1 MSPRASSAAH
11 RSTASAAAP
20 YPRRASGQ
28 PKSTRQQFSACGAC
42 RMRRSVCLLKC
53 PPSPTS
59 CSNCKERNI
68 KCVDEFA
75 EVKAVKLLRRGRRL
89 QQVEAVYGKVT
100 DAPSPT
106 QHASTPTSAPSNLQQ
121 SVIPQLKIEFL
132 SSTFFRRFC
141 AQRPVIEPTEFTTR
155 YFEHLKGSTPLSIE
169 GQMLAM
175 LLVTWAT
182 SFGINEYGA
191 EMEISDL
198 TPTSPT
204 SPKFTPDSDGELS
217 DPKRVWALRTEAMT
231 REILALVDTHGI
243 LRRPSWDGVRV
254 MLLLLP
260 LTKGIQSSMERR
272 TTYEATL
279 SQVYALCYLTSPS
292 SVNSGS
298 GPFGDALV
306 RARIFWYAYTHE
318 SVTTGLRGGRLIFN
332 EDDIHVFQNTLPPQY
347 SASSSAS
354 SPSSAPGSSLPSP
367 ASSSPVTAEFPSF
380 HDPRSHARMPFA
392 FMLVKQFFS
401 LALSVSGVCRAI
413 HTHLTGPRALQCAE
427 AGISVAHEAMMNIW
441 DNLTH
446 CWEDFEAFRRDAGS
460 TVGGGLIRGEDVE
473 RIVSGWQVFI
483 FECLNVI
490 RDALKHRVDLQV
502 SSSSNNDRAV
512 AANLHAYAVRRCRM
526 FIPRV
531 IDILKRHLAVPSSG
545 FFIHD
550 AGLIRGGC
558 FFAGLL
564 LAQSDL
570 DGDMDMD
577 IKCDDGTRWD
587 TDVEEGVDVCLRALG
602 EIRWVCADSHRQEKS
617 LRAHWEARLH
627 RDDDRGQKSSRD
639 LVGSQSSQSYSSS
652 QDHSPY
658 MLDKAPLSRPNQH
671 DGFRSLSLVSA
682 GGQVRPLLPPLSMSF
697 PRVESGPDTA
707 LTDDGAGSWSAYTP
721 PTTSGSATSTIATQ
735 RSTSPTSPPPSL
747 TSTEDAGYSIPDM
760 EQFSFTVDGAATG
773 PNLIGPGLGSPHAWA
788 YPHHQHLDP
797 TMIYS
802 GTDAVLGRIGEDG
815 CPHFGSDCQA
825 FYHQ

>member
-1 MSPRASSAAH
+1 
-11 RSTASAAAP
+11 
-20 YPRRASGQ
+20 
-28 PKSTRQQFSACGAC
+28 
-42 RMRRSVCLLKC
+42 MRRVRCDLKDLA
-53 PPSPTS
+53 PVTTSDGVQQPS

-100 DAPSPT
+100 DTPTPSPT
-106 QHASTPTSAPSNLQQ
+106 QHASTPTATPSTPNQ
-121 SVIPQLKIEFL
+121 SIIPQLKIEFL

-141 AQRPVIEPTEFTTR
+141 AQRPVIEPTEFTAR
-155 YFEHLKGSTPLSIE
+155 YFEHVKGSTLLSVE

-182 SFGINEYGA
+182 SFGINEYGV
-191 EMEISDL
+191 EMEMSDL

-217 DPKRVWALRTEAMT
+217 EPKRVWALRTEAMT
-231 REILALVDTHGI
+231 REIIALVDTHGI

-260 LTKGIQSSMERR
+260 LTKGIQSSIERR

-279 SQVYALCYLTSPS
+279 SQVYALCNLTSPS
-292 SVNSGS
+292 SVNSGR

-306 RARIFWYAYTHE
+306 RARIFWYAYIHE
-318 SVTTGLRGGRLIFN
+318 SITTGLRGGRLLLD
-332 EDDIHVFQNTLPPQY
+332 EDDLHLFQNTLPPQY

-354 SPSSAPGSSLPSP
+354 SPSSAPESSISSS
-367 ASSSPVTAEFPSF
+367 ASSSPVNAEFPSY
-380 HDPRSHARMPFA
+380 DPRSHTRIPLT
-392 FMLVKQFFS
+392 FMLVKQYFS

-441 DNLTH
+441 DSLTH
-446 CWEDFEAFRRDAGS
+446 CWEDFEAFRHDAGS
-460 TVGGGLIRGEDVE
+460 TIGGGLIRGEDVE

-490 RDALKHRVDLQV
+490 RDALKHRVELQV
-502 SSSSNNDRAV
+502 SSSTTERVMHPDRAV
-512 AANLHAYAVRRCRM
+512 AVNLHAYAMRRCRM

-531 IDILKRHLAVPSSG
+531 IDILKRHLAVPLSG

-570 DGDMDMD
+570 DGDTDMD

-602 EIRWVCADSHRQEKS
+602 EIRWVCADSQKQENS

-627 RDDDRGQKSSRD
+627 RDNDRGQKGSRD
-639 LVGSQSSQSYSSS
+639 FVTSQASQSYPSS
-652 QDHSPY
+652 QEHSY
-658 MLDKAPLSRPNQH
+658 MLDKASLLRINQH
-671 DGFRSLSLVSA
+671 DGLRSLSLVSA
-682 GGQVRPLLPPLSMSF
+682 GGQVRPHLPPLSMTF

-735 RSTSPTSPPPSL
+735 RSSSPASPPPTLSSAKHPL
-747 TSTEDAGYSIPDM
+747 KTEDTSYGVPELD
-760 EQFSFTVDGAATG
+760 QFSFSVDGAAAG
-773 PNLIGPGLGSPHAWA
+773 PNLIGPGLGSPHTWA

>member
-11 RSTASAAAP
+11 RGTSSAAAP

-42 RMRRSVCLLKC
+42 RMRRVRCDLKDLA
-53 PPSPTS
+53 PVTTSDGAQQPS

-100 DAPSPT
+100 DTPTPT
-106 QHASTPTSAPSNLQQ
+106 QPASTPTVTPSTPNQ
-121 SVIPQLKIEFL
+121 SIIPQLKIEFL

-141 AQRPVIEPTEFTTR
+141 AQRPVIEPTEFTAR
-155 YFEHLKGSTPLSIE
+155 YFEHVKGSTLLSVE

-191 EMEISDL
+191 EMEMSDL

-204 SPKFTPDSDGELS
+204 SPKFTPDSDGELAE
-217 DPKRVWALRTEAMT
+217 PKRVWALRTEAMT
-231 REILALVDTHGI
+231 REIIALVDTHGI

-260 LTKGIQSSMERR
+260 LTKGIQSSIERR

-279 SQVYALCYLTSPS
+279 SQVYALCNLTSPS
-292 SVNSGS
+292 SVNSGR

-306 RARIFWYAYTHE
+306 RARIFWYAYIHE
-318 SVTTGLRGGRLIFN
+318 SITTGLRGGRLLFD
-332 EDDIHVFQNTLPPQY
+332 EDDLHLFQNTLPPQY

-354 SPSSAPGSSLPSP
+354 SPSSAPESSLPSS
-367 ASSSPVTAEFPSF
+367 ASSSPVNAEFPSY
-380 HDPRSHARMPFA
+380 DPRGHTRIPLT
-392 FMLVKQFFS
+392 FMLVKQYFS
-401 LALSVSGVCRAI
+401 LALSVSAVCRAI

-441 DNLTH
+441 DSLTH
-446 CWEDFEAFRRDAGS
+446 CWEDFEAFRHDAGS
-460 TVGGGLIRGEDVE
+460 TIGGGLIRGEDVE

-490 RDALKHRVDLQV
+490 RDALKRRVELQV
-502 SSSSNNDRAV
+502 SSSTTERVMHPDRAV
-512 AANLHAYAVRRCRM
+512 AVNLHAYAVRRCRM

-531 IDILKRHLAVPSSG
+531 IDILKRHLAVPLSG

-570 DGDMDMD
+570 DGDTDMD

-602 EIRWVCADSHRQEKS
+602 EIRWVCADSHKQENS

-627 RDDDRGQKSSRD
+627 RDNDRGQKGSRD
-639 LVGSQSSQSYSSS
+639 FASL
-652 QDHSPY
+652 
-658 MLDKAPLSRPNQH
+658 LRINQH
-671 DGFRSLSLVSA
+671 DGLRSLSLVSA
-682 GGQVRPLLPPLSMSF
+682 GGQVRPHLPPLSMSF
-697 PRVESGPDTA
+697 PRGESGPDTA

-735 RSTSPTSPPPSL
+735 RSSSPASPPPTLSSAKHPL
-747 TSTEDAGYSIPDM
+747 KTEDTSYSIPEMD
-760 EQFSFTVDGAATG
+760 QFSFSVDGAGTG
-773 PNLIGPGLGSPHAWA
+773 PNLIGPGLGSPHTWA

-797 TMIYS
+797 AMIYS

>member
-11 RSTASAAAP
+11 RSTSSAAAP

-42 RMRRSVCLLKC
+42 RMRRVRCDLKDLA
-53 PPSPTS
+53 PVTTSDGVQQPS

-100 DAPSPT
+100 DTPTPSPT
-106 QHASTPTSAPSNLQQ
+106 QHASTPTAAPSTPNQ
-121 SVIPQLKIEFL
+121 SIIPQLKIEFL

-141 AQRPVIEPTEFTTR
+141 AQRPVIEPTEFTAR
-155 YFEHLKGSTPLSIE
+155 YFEHVKGSTLLSVE

-182 SFGINEYGA
+182 SFGINEYGV
-191 EMEISDL
+191 EMEMSDL

-217 DPKRVWALRTEAMT
+217 EPKRVWALRTEAMT
-231 REILALVDTHGI
+231 REIIALVDTHGI

-260 LTKGIQSSMERR
+260 LTKGIQSSIERR

-279 SQVYALCYLTSPS
+279 SQVYALCNLTSPS
-292 SVNSGS
+292 SVNSGR

-306 RARIFWYAYTHE
+306 RARIFWYAYIHE
-318 SVTTGLRGGRLIFN
+318 SITTGLRGGRLLLD
-332 EDDIHVFQNTLPPQY
+332 EDDLHLFQNTLPPQY
-347 SASSSAS
+347 SGVFVCEHHTRI
-354 SPSSAPGSSLPSP
+354 PL
-367 ASSSPVTAEFPSF
+367 T
-380 HDPRSHARMPFA
+380 
-392 FMLVKQFFS
+392 FMLVKQYFS

-441 DNLTH
+441 DSLTH
-446 CWEDFEAFRRDAGS
+446 CWEDFEAFRHDAGS
-460 TVGGGLIRGEDVE
+460 TIGGGLIRGEDVE

-490 RDALKHRVDLQV
+490 RDALKHRVELQV
-502 SSSSNNDRAV
+502 SSSTTERVMHPDRAV
-512 AANLHAYAVRRCRM
+512 AVNLHAYAMRRCRM

-531 IDILKRHLAVPSSG
+531 IDILKRHLAW
-545 FFIHD
+545 
-550 AGLIRGGC
+550 C

-570 DGDMDMD
+570 DG
-577 IKCDDGTRWD
+577 GTP
-587 TDVEEGVDVCLRALG
+587 DVEEGVDVCLRALG
-602 EIRWVCADSHRQEKS
+602 EIRWVCADSQKQENS

-627 RDDDRGQKSSRD
+627 RDNDRGQKGSRD
-639 LVGSQSSQSYSSS
+639 FVTSQ
-652 QDHSPY
+652 
-658 MLDKAPLSRPNQH
+658 A
-671 DGFRSLSLVSA
+671 FA
-682 GGQVRPLLPPLSMSF
+682 VRPHLPPLSMSF

-735 RSTSPTSPPPSL
+735 RSSSPASPPPTL
-747 TSTEDAGYSIPDM
+747 PRTTSYGVPELD
-760 EQFSFTVDGAATG
+760 QFSFSVDGAATG
-773 PNLIGPGLGSPHAWA
+773 PNLIGPGLGSPHTWA

>member
-11 RSTASAAAP
+11 RSTSSAAAP

-42 RMRRSVCLLKC
+42 RMRSPPIPRDVNRVRCDLKDLA
-53 PPSPTS
+53 PVTTSDGVQQPS

-68 KCVDEFA
+68 KCVHVLRDEFA

-100 DAPSPT
+100 DTPTPSPT
-106 QHASTPTSAPSNLQQ
+106 QHASTPTAAPSTPNQ
-121 SVIPQLKIEFL
+121 SIIPQLKIEFL

-141 AQRPVIEPTEFTTR
+141 AQRPVIEPTEFTAR
-155 YFEHLKGSTPLSIE
+155 YFEHVKGSTLLSVE

-182 SFGINEYGA
+182 SFGINEYGV
-191 EMEISDL
+191 EMEMSDL

-217 DPKRVWALRTEAMT
+217 EPKRVWALRTEAMT
-231 REILALVDTHGI
+231 REIIALVDTHGI

-260 LTKGIQSSMERR
+260 LTKGIQSSIERR

-279 SQVYALCYLTSPS
+279 SQVYALCNLTSPS
-292 SVNSGS
+292 SVNSGR

-306 RARIFWYAYTHE
+306 RARIFWYAYIHE
-318 SVTTGLRGGRLIFN
+318 SITTGLRGGRLLLD
-332 EDDIHVFQNTLPPQY
+332 EDDLHLFQNTLPPQY

-354 SPSSAPGSSLPSP
+354 SPSSAPESSVSSS
-367 ASSSPVTAEFPSF
+367 ASSSPVNAEFPSY
-380 HDPRSHARMPFA
+380 DPRSHTRIPLT
-392 FMLVKQFFS
+392 FMLVKQYFS

-441 DNLTH
+441 DSLTH
-446 CWEDFEAFRRDAGS
+446 CWEDFEAFRHDAGS
-460 TVGGGLIRGEDVE
+460 TIGGGLIRGEDVE

-490 RDALKHRVDLQV
+490 RDALKHRVEL
-502 SSSSNNDRAV
+502 
-512 AANLHAYAVRRCRM
+512 
-526 FIPRV
+526 
-531 IDILKRHLAVPSSG
+531 
-545 FFIHD
+545 
-550 AGLIRGGC
+550 
-558 FFAGLL
+558 
-564 LAQSDL
+564 
-570 DGDMDMD
+570 
-577 IKCDDGTRWD
+577 
-587 TDVEEGVDVCLRALG
+587 
-602 EIRWVCADSHRQEKS
+602 
-617 LRAHWEARLH
+617 
-627 RDDDRGQKSSRD
+627 
-639 LVGSQSSQSYSSS
+639 
-652 QDHSPY
+652 
-658 MLDKAPLSRPNQH
+658 
-671 DGFRSLSLVSA
+671 
-682 GGQVRPLLPPLSMSF
+682 QVRPHLPPLSMSF

-735 RSTSPTSPPPSL
+735 RSSSPASPPPTLSSAKHPL
-747 TSTEDAGYSIPDM
+747 KTEDTSYGVPELD
-760 EQFSFTVDGAATG
+760 QFSFSVDGAATG
-773 PNLIGPGLGSPHAWA
+773 PNLIGPGLGSPHTWA